1 MPTMRSRRR
10 PSFLQHSPYAVFA
23 AIAFV
28 FVLLTVLGLFFWPS
42 EDIDDESVHRLPRHL
57 ETDEVVHI
65 TRNSKNATE
74 RNVSCTFH
82 TCMNV
87 YHCGYNDE
95 TKISVYVYPIKEYVD
110 ENGKPVV
117 THMSRE
123 FAQILQAI
131 VDSPFYSSNPET
143 ACVFVPS
150 VDLLNQNN
158 VFTKEMGKVLASL
171 PWWNQG
177 TNHLLF
183 NMLPGTSPHYNSYLE
198 VDTGNA
204 IVAGGG
210 FSSTSHRRTF
220 DISVPV
226 FNPLVRDVV
235 LPEKSYLEGRQWLV
249 VSSQMGLHEEYKQVL
264 RELQSQHPTTF
275 LLLDACPDE
284 QKPWNYTR
292 RCHGSTEYKYPEI
305 LQEATFCLVIR
316 GARLGSP
323 ALSDALMA
331 GCIPIVV
338 ADGYVMPFSDVL
350 DWIRASAQV
359 REDDLG
365 KVMEVVGNYSVDRVH
380 TMRRQVQFLWKTYFS
395 SMTAITMTTLQVL
408 NSRIFPYAAK
418 TYNEWNEPPDVP
430 LVQNPLFLPLAPSK
444 AQGFTAVV
452 LTYDRLDSLFTVIRQ
467 LAAVPSLAKVLVV
480 WNNQNKQPPPLSSWP
495 YIGKTVKVVQTKKNK
510 LSNRFFPY
518 DEIETECI
526 LALDDD
532 IVMLTADE
540 LEFGYEVWR
549 EFPDRLVGFPSRLHL
564 WDNTTQKWRYESEW
578 TNAISMVLT
587 GAAFYHKAWVDDH
600 MNCED
605 IAMNFLIANTT
616 GNAPIKVAPRKK
628 FKCPQC
634 TNTEMLS
641 ADITHMV
648 ERSECINQFAAIYQS
663 MPLRTVEFRADPVLY
678 KDNFP
683 SVLKKF
689 NDIGSL

>member
-1 MPTMRSRRR
+1 M
-10 PSFLQHSPYAVFA
+10 
-23 AIAFV
+23 I
-28 FVLLTVLGLFFWPS
+28 
-42 EDIDDESVHRLPRHL
+42 RL
-57 ETDEVVHI
+57 
-65 TRNSKNATE
+65 KA
-74 RNVSCTFH
+74 
-82 TCMNV
+82 
-87 YHCGYNDE
+87 
-95 TKISVYVYPIKEYVD
+95 
-110 ENGKPVV
+110 
-117 THMSRE
+117 
-123 FAQILQAI
+123 
-131 VDSPFYSSNPET
+131 SS
-143 ACVFVPS
+143 
-150 VDLLNQNN
+150 L
-158 VFTKEMGKVLASL
+158 
-171 PWWNQG
+171 WWNQG

-350 DWIRASAQV
+350 DWIRASAQ
-359 REDDLG
+359 
-365 KVMEVVGNYSVDRVH
+365 
-380 TMRRQVQFLWKTYFS
+380 
-395 SMTAITMTTLQVL
+395 
-408 NSRIFPYAAK
+408 
-418 TYNEWNEPPDVP
+418 P

-452 LTYDRLDSLFTVIRQ
+452 LTYDRLDF
-467 LAAVPSLAKVLVV
+467 AVHCHAVSWRPYLPWPRSWVV
-480 WNNQNKQPPPLSSWP
+480 WNNQNKQPPPLSSWRP

-540 LEFGYEVWR
+540 LEFGYEY
-549 EFPDRLVGFPSRLHL
+549 FSYLYTYALPG
-564 WDNTTQKWRYESEW
+564 N
-578 TNAISMVLT
+578 M
-587 GAAFYHKAWVDDH
+587 KAWVDDH